1 MKISLGNHMKSFLA
15 GFHTWNAFPLLVIVS
30 PILFLVL
37 IDPSSFGLVW
47 FVGREVGRAGFVFV
61 FFLVAWDF
69 VDSRDRFSLNRVRW
83 RCLLAVAI
91 LIAIAAFYSL
101 DVFDPDP
108 LRVYVTSRLGV
119 SQDSTLSFLLALEFF
134 SYALFVLVIAGL
146 LYSARTMPLMSTPA
160 IYAVGTGILA
170 TLDAYFPQNALPPL
184 QGWVPLVWNLVV
196 VLLRLFG
203 FHTASFPAPPP
214 ISNVSVQPPPGCP
227 VFRNLQFQSPP
238 GVAWVNPNV
247 LCIWGFKGFSELVIF
262 WPSSGIVSMIIYS
275 LVIVVLVVKLQ
286 TPLVRKFVYAFIG
299 AVGTFFVNVIRITTI
314 VLYATYYTSQ
324 SGLIDAF
331 HNSIGEILFITW
343 IILYF
348 LLVIR
353 VEVRTADPMRV
364 SRRRTP
370 PIQAQTLKTEL
381 PTLD

>member
-1 MKISLGNHMKSFLA
+1 
-15 GFHTWNAFPLLVIVS
+15 
-30 PILFLVL
+30 
-37 IDPSSFGLVW
+37 
-47 FVGREVGRAGFVFV
+47 
-61 FFLVAWDF
+61 
-69 VDSRDRFSLNRVRW
+69 
-83 RCLLAVAI
+83 VAI